1 MPIYEFLCEECRT
14 VFSFHSS
21 GVDTSTVPCCPKC
34 SNTAMKKQFSV
45 FSTNRKAE
53 QYDETKVLEGFDRLI
68 DGVEEEKAENIAGR
82 LLDFAE
88 TSGIKFNTQTEN
100 DLAEY
105 MAGDKTELLKTKFD
119 SQIELDSSSFSKGE
133 VFVQKEGRS
142 YLLDEKLYDLHQ
154 K

>member
-1 MPIYEFLCEECRT
+1 M
-14 VFSFHSS
+14 
-21 GVDTSTVPCCPKC
+21 
-34 SNTAMKKQFSV
+34 
-45 FSTNRKAE
+45 
-53 QYDETKVLEGFDRLI
+53 LEGFDRLI

-105 MAGDKTELLKTKFD
+105 MAGDKTELMKTKFD